1 MGFHIYAVAIA
12 PVAVWSPGLDKKG
25 ISVLAVGMIEDLQR
39 PRVPCLCNLA
49 GMRGKGMERM
59 NFVKAFPIVLLFL
72 PTVAFSAEY
81 EAQPILSA
89 QESVQD
95 VPLATEIYR
104 IDEQVPTDGYMATYR
119 IETQFGQF
127 SASGPGMLQA
137 RLAEIRALAA
147 LDHIQNDQQFI
158 DAAEDTAGETFE
170 NLRQFAKQ
178 PKETLKGVPE
188 GVGRFLKRTGRS
200 AKTGL
205 QKLGDVREGNLPG
218 VDPET
223 TSNLPGGSPDSQAGP
238 QGSFTEN
245 VARASGDVAVNILG
259 FDKQRRRLAKELGV
273 DPYTTNQ
280 LLATR
285 LDEVTWAAF
294 AGGLGVNVLT
304 SLVPG
309 GLVLSSSSRLSDW
322 VWDTAPGDLRVQ
334 VEETLLSVGVP
345 RDQVDRFLRHSYYTL
360 SMQAVVADS
369 LKSLEGVQGRAD
381 VLPLILSVGSEGQA
395 RFLVQTLDMF
405 RTYHVTKESLSQL
418 RVQGTIIGVGG
429 SSNSVVMAPVD
440 YLSWT
445 ETLDAFS
452 ANLTE
457 ATEGPIVLFVSD
469 EMSGLATD
477 SLKTRGWTVAETGQ
491 ITPDAFPLR

>member
-1 MGFHIYAVAIA
+1 MKLIKA
-12 PVAVWSPGLDKKG
+12 
-25 ISVLAVGMIEDLQR
+25 ISVA
-39 PRVPCLCNLA
+39 
-49 GMRGKGMERM
+49 
-59 NFVKAFPIVLLFL
+59 LLFL
-72 PTVAFSAEY
+72 SNIAHSAEY
-81 EAQPILSA
+81 EKPPVLSA
-89 QESVQD
+89 QQSVPD
-95 VPLATEIYR
+95 IPLSTEIYR
-104 IDEQVPTDGYMATYR
+104 IEEQVPTDGFMATYR
-119 IETQFGQF
+119 IETLFGQF

-137 RLAEIRALAA
+137 RLTEIRALAA

-158 DAAEDTAGETFE
+158 NAAEETAGEAFE

-188 GVGRFLKRTGRS
+188 GIGRFFKRTGRS

-218 VDPET
+218 VDPESV
-223 TSNLPGGSPDSQAGP
+223 SNLPGGAADQQAGP

-245 VARASGDVAVNILG
+245 VARAGGDVAVNILG

-309 GLVLSSSSRLSDW
+309 GLILSSSSRLSDW

-334 VEETLLSVGVP
+334 VGETLLSIGVP

-369 LKSLEGVQGRAD
+369 LRSVDGVQGRAE

-395 RFLVQTLDMF
+395 RFLVQTLDML
-405 RTYHVTKESLSQL
+405 RTYHLTKEPLNRLQI
-418 RVQGTIIGVGG
+418 QGTIIGVGG
-429 SSNSVVMAPVD
+429 KGNSVVMAPVD

-445 ETLDAFS
+445 ETLDTFS

-457 ATEGPIVLFVSD
+457 ASAGPVALYVSGEISGSAKDNLIARDWIV
-469 EMSGLATD
+469 E
-477 SLKTRGWTVAETGQ
+477 ETGL

>member
-1 MGFHIYAVAIA
+1 MNLIKA
-12 PVAVWSPGLDKKG
+12 
-25 ISVLAVGMIEDLQR
+25 ISVT
-39 PRVPCLCNLA
+39 
-49 GMRGKGMERM
+49 
-59 NFVKAFPIVLLFL
+59 LLFVSN
-72 PTVAFSAEY
+72 VAHGAEY
-81 EAQPILSA
+81 EEPPVLGAQNT
-89 QESVQD
+89 VQD
-95 VPLATEIYR
+95 VPLSTEIYS
-104 IDEQVPTDGYMATYR
+104 IEEQVPTDGFMATYR

-127 SASGPGMLQA
+127 LALGPGMLQA
-137 RLAEIRALAA
+137 RLTEIRALAA

-158 DAAEDTAGETFE
+158 DAAEETAGETFE

-188 GVGRFLKRTGRS
+188 GIGRFFKRTGRS

-218 VDPET
+218 VDPESV
-223 TSNLPGGSPDSQAGP
+223 SNLPGGSADQQAGP

-245 VARASGDVAVNILG
+245 VARAGGDVAVNILG

-280 LLATR
+280 LLAAR

-294 AGGLGVNVLT
+294 AGGLGINVLT

-309 GLVLSSSSRLSDW
+309 GLILSSSSRLSDW

-334 VEETLLSVGVP
+334 VGETLLSIGVP

-369 LKSLEGVQGRAD
+369 LRSLEGVQGRAET
-381 VLPLILSVGSEGQA
+381 LPLILSVGSEGQA

-405 RTYHVTKESLSQL
+405 RTYHMIKEPLSQL
-418 RVQGTIIGVGG
+418 QVQGTIIGIG
-429 SSNSVVMAPVD
+429 SNGISVVMAPVD

-445 ETLDAFS
+445 ETLDTFS

-457 ATEGPIVLFVSD
+457 VSEGSVALYVSGEISSSAKDNLISRDWIV
-469 EMSGLATD
+469 E
-477 SLKTRGWTVAETGQ
+477 ETGL